1 MAEILQSPGE
11 NPADELTPGQVLR
24 QRILNH
30 QGIILGCLLL
40 LIIILMALLA
50 PVLAPHD
57 PYQQVLLNRLKPPAW
72 MTGGSWTYPLGTD
85 HLGRD
90 YLSRLMYG
98 AQISLLIGVATAVIS
113 GVIGVGLG
121 LIAGYFGGRVDQLVM
136 FLVTVKLSVPTILV
150 ALAVVQLVGGSLQ
163 VVILVL
169 GLLLWHQFTIVTRSV
184 TLQIR
189 DMDYVTSAKTLGL
202 STSRILF
209 TEILPNIANQI
220 IVVLTLTM
228 ASAIVIEAALS
239 FLGVGVQPPLPSWG
253 IMISEGKEHIFFRP
267 WLVIIPGVALLALVL
282 GINLLGDGLRDVT
295 VPQGRS

>member
-1 MAEILQSPGE
+1 MSEISSSFTE
-11 NPADELTPGQVLR
+11 NPTEELTPGQLLR
-24 QRILNH
+24 RRIRSH
-30 QGIILGCLLL
+30 HGIILGCLLL
-40 LIIILMALLA
+40 ILIILMAALA
-50 PVLAPHD
+50 PILAPHD
-57 PYQQVLLNRLKPPAW
+57 PYQQVLLSRLKPPVW
-72 MTGGSWTYPLGTD
+72 MSGGTWVHPLGTD

-98 AQISLLIGVATAVIS
+98 AQISLLIGFATAAIS

-163 VVILVL
+163 VVIVVL
-169 GLLLWHQFTIVTRSV
+169 GLLLWHQFTVVTRSV
-184 TLQIR
+184 TMQIR
-189 DMDYVTSAKTLGL
+189 DMDYVTSARTIGL
-202 STSRILF
+202 STTRLLL
-209 TEILPNIANQI
+209 TEILPNITNQI

-253 IMISEGKEHIFFRP
+253 IMIAEGKEHIFFRP
-267 WLVIIPGVALLALVL
+267 WLVIIPGVALLTLVL
-282 GINLLGDGLRDVT
+282 GINLLGDGIRDVT

>member
-1 MAEILQSPGE
+1 MADVLHSGE
-11 NPADELTPGQVLR
+11 NTVEELTPGQALR

-30 QGIILGCLLL
+30 QGIILGGLLL
-40 LIIILMALLA
+40 VFIILMALLA

-72 MTGGSWTYPLGTD
+72 MVGGTWTHPLGTD

-121 LIAGYFGGRVDQLVM
+121 LIAGYFGGRVDQAVM

-189 DMDYVTSAKTLGL
+189 DMDYVTSAKTIGL

-295 VPQGRS
+295 GPQGRS

>member
-1 MAEILQSPGE
+1 MADVLHSGE
-11 NPADELTPGQVLR
+11 NTVEELTPGQALR

-30 QGIILGCLLL
+30 QGIILGGLLL
-40 LIIILMALLA
+40 VFIILMALLA

-72 MTGGSWTYPLGTD
+72 MIGGTWTHPLGTD

-98 AQISLLIGVATAVIS
+98 AQISLLIGVATAAIS

-121 LIAGYFGGRVDQLVM
+121 LIAGYFGGRVDQVVM

-189 DMDYVTSAKTLGL
+189 DMDYVTSAKTIGL
-202 STSRILF
+202 STSRVLF

-295 VPQGRS
+295 GPQGRS

>member
-90 YLSRLMYG
+90 SLSRLMYG